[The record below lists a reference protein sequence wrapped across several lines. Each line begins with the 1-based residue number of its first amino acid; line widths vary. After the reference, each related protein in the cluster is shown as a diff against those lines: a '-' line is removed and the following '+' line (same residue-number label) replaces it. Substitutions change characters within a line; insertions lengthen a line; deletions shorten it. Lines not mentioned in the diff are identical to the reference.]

1 MVRLD
6 IQEMNVRLKEV
17 FVTET
22 EEKWI
27 LHMTKETTHIIQLS
41 KCLKMVFRKYILKI
55 WAPYNNFFLML
66 HCAINAFISQLKR
79 SDKWKH
85 ETNGRC
91 VCNYSFS

>member
-1 MVRLD
+1 MMVRLD

-55 WAPYNNFFLML
+55 
-66 HCAINAFISQLKR
+66 
-79 SDKWKH
+79 
-85 ETNGRC
+85 
-91 VCNYSFS
+91 